1 MPDLKNKTLRPMFS
15 ELQIASQAL
24 PITVRHR
31 SRRPLAMGSLG
42 WEQCHWCW
50 AWRWNMYI
58 PDMVGGPLC
67 GDCLDRLIA
76 GHGPAWYPNNVDR
89 AENYLRLWLQ
99 RSGDPHLRRAAT
111 FIAREVAEH
120 LAPWWQ
126 V

>member
-1 MPDLKNKTLRPMFS
+1 MGDGSENAMMMTMIMIMTMMTMMTLMTMI
-15 ELQIASQAL
+15 IAAL
-24 PITVRHR
+24 SGFYSTITARHR

-42 WEQCHWCW
+42 WEQCHRCW
-50 AWRWNMYI
+50 AWRIWS
-58 PDMVGGPLC
+58 
-67 GDCLDRLIA
+67 
-76 GHGPAWYPNNVDR
+76 PNNVDR

-120 LAPWWQ
+120 LAACWQ